1 MRIGVELKKLRSS
14 PAWNGRCWAQ
24 AFPAQVTITIVLRSS
39 PVWNGRCWPRD
50 MQHLVAQGAGCDPH
64 RLGMAGAGL
73 PFRLSGLPIPGLRS
87 SPAWNGRCWPDHDLA
102 AAHLQAVAILTGL
115 EWPVLAGYGDTAT
128 LKLELR
134 SSPAWNG
141 RCWRRTA
148 PGAWPN
154 LRLRSSPAWNGRCW
168 TLQHVSSGPAN
179 VLRSS
184 PAWNG
189 RCWRNRRNITRGKHN
204 GCDPHRLGMAGAGP
218 DRRGQHPAG
227 TGRCDPHRLGMA
239 GAGDDQAA
247 YLESPGGCDP
257 HRLGMA
263 GAGRTYAGSPDQVG
277 VAILTGLEWPVLVY
291 PYDTLDYDHDV
302 AILTGLE
309 WPVLAPEPCLSCRG
323 RQWLRSSPAWNGRCW
338 QGTASAMNIRLGV
351 GSGCDPH
358 RLGMAGAGRRAWRS
372 RGRLC
377 HQLRSSPAWN
387 GRCWPS
393 TVAVTWV
400 KAPQLR
406 SSPAWNGRCW
416 PAHGKGT

>member
-1 MRIGVELKKLRSS
+1 MAGAGGGPRRV
-14 PAWNGRCWAQ
+14 PGRTC
-24 AFPAQVTITIVLRSS
+24 
-39 PVWNGRCWPRD
+39 
-50 MQHLVAQGAGCDPH
+50 GCDPH
-64 RLGMAGAGL
+64 RLGMAGAG
-73 PFRLSGLPIPGLRS
+73 R
-87 SPAWNGRCWPDHDLA
+87 
-102 AAHLQAVAILTGL
+102 
-115 EWPVLAGYGDTAT
+115 Y
-128 LKLELR
+128 
-134 SSPAWNG
+134 
-141 RCWRRTA
+141 
-148 PGAWPN
+148 
-154 LRLRSSPAWNGRCW
+154 
-168 TLQHVSSGPAN
+168 
-179 VLRSS
+179 
-184 PAWNG
+184 
-189 RCWRNRRNITRGKHN
+189 
-204 GCDPHRLGMAGAGP
+204 
-218 DRRGQHPAG
+218 RRGQHPAG

-338 QGTASAMNIRLGV
+338 
-351 GSGCDPH
+351 
-358 RLGMAGAGRRAWRS
+358 
-372 RGRLC
+372 
-377 HQLRSSPAWN
+377 
-387 GRCWPS
+387 PS

-416 PAHGKGT
+416 PAHGKG